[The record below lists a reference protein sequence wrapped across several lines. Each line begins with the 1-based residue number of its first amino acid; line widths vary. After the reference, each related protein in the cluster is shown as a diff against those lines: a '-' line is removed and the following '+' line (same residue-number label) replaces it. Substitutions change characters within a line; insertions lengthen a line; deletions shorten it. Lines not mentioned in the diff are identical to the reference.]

1 MLNTRV
7 KSRETS
13 NQESPMVRS
22 QVSAM
27 GSEFVVQ
34 VGAESISV
42 SGSLDAG
49 WSVATEGL
57 PNSYRYRSLD
67 ELVFALINLSVAQDG
82 QA

>member
-1 MLNTRV
+1 
-7 KSRETS
+7 
-13 NQESPMVRS
+13 
-22 QVSAM
+22 M
-27 GSEFVVQ
+27 GNEFVVQ

-49 WSVATEGL
+49 WAIAADGCADV
-57 PNSYRYRSLD
+57 YRYRSLD

>member
-1 MLNTRV
+1 
-7 KSRETS
+7 
-13 NQESPMVRS
+13 MVRS
-22 QVSAM
+22 RVSAM

-49 WSVATEGL
+49 WAVGSEGIGGA
-57 PNSYRYRSLD
+57 YRYRSLD
-67 ELVFALINLSVAQDG
+67 ELVFALINLSVARDG